1 MGVRFTGMMSS
12 GLMFAGALIK
22 WYALKND
29 FGDAMLWGMNLQ
41 VVIAALGFSI
51 FGMGAEI
58 TGITVSKVIVKWFAG
73 KELALAMGLQVAM
86 ARIGTAIALA
96 ASLPIARMMG
106 DISGSVPYRSHCPLR
121 RFRILSGLLRD
132 GPQGRCFGI
141 RRPCRI
147 RRKS

>member
-58 TGITVSKVIVKWFAG
+58 TGITVSK
-73 KELALAMGLQVAM
+73 
-86 ARIGTAIALA
+86 
-96 ASLPIARMMG
+96 S
-106 DISGSVPYRSHCPLR
+106 S
-121 RFRILSGLLRD
+121 
-132 GPQGRCFGI
+132 
-141 RRPCRI
+141 
-147 RRKS
+147 